1 MTRDILNTDQLGQA
15 RRLCVLMRRAIRC
28 VEAGYGRSRMT
39 RHWRNV
45 LTGNLRARIAELR
58 RDMAAYE
65 RRKKRAINKKTKGA

>member
-1 MTRDILNTDQLGQA
+1 
-15 RRLCVLMRRAIRC
+15 
-28 VEAGYGRSRMT
+28 MT